1 MSTFSLRLPDDLKAL
16 GARTA
21 DELGVS
27 ENQLYVTAIA
37 ERLGALSEASAYFRA
52 RARRAMPGR
61 ARQIL
66 DRAGSEEPRP
76 EDRLAAAPITERDR

>member
-37 ERLGALSEASAYFRA
+37 ERLGAMSEARAYFRA
-52 RARRAMPGR
+52 RARRSVPGR
-61 ARQIL
+61 ALEIL
-66 DRAGSEEPRP
+66 ARAGTVDPRAD
-76 EDRLAAAPITERDR
+76 DRLEPGSTVASER

>member
-1 MSTFSLRLPDDLKAL
+1 MTTFSLRLPDDLKAL

-37 ERLGALSEASAYFRA
+37 ERLGAMSEARAYFRA
-52 RARRAMPGR
+52 RARRAVPGR
-61 ARQIL
+61 AREIL
-66 DRAGSEEPRP
+66 ARAGTEEPRVD
-76 EDRLAAAPITERDR
+76 DRLEEAPDSDAER

>member
-1 MSTFSLRLPDDLKAL
+1 MSTFSLRLPDDIKAL

-37 ERLGALSEASAYFRA
+37 ERLGALSEARAYFRA
-52 RARRAMPGR
+52 RARRSVPGR
-61 ARQIL
+61 AIEIL
-66 DRAGSEEPRP
+66 ERAGTEDPRAD
-76 EDRLAAAPITERDR
+76 DRLDPRSTVGPER